1 MWRRHIETCINNKTP
16 STITKPQG
24 KNSIKRHFYIT
35 RKRKRAGR
43 LKKTGKKKPSSNKK
57 SKTTDNTKREKTHQS
72 SMTNFLLTQQS
83 DDDSVLSTDK
93 MIPDPPMLPPIP

>member
-43 LKKTGKKKPSSNKK
+43 LKKTGKRNLAVIKNRKQQTIQNVR
-57 SKTTDNTKREKTHQS
+57 KRIRAQ
-72 SMTNFLLTQQS
+72 
-83 DDDSVLSTDK
+83 
-93 MIPDPPMLPPIP
+93 